1 MMELA
6 KICFWLAIFMILYP
20 IIIYPSLVWFLG
32 LIWPRLVKRGSWLP
46 SVTVLVPAHNE
57 AQNIAATIRNKLE
70 QDYPR
75 DRLEI
80 IVISDGSTDCTE
92 DIVCEFCS
100 QNVRLIR
107 REQREGKAAA
117 LNEGVRYARG
127 EILVFSDAN
136 SLFSPDAIRRMM
148 ENLADSEIGYVTGQ
162 LAYRIQSVGTV
173 GSGCSG
179 YMKYE
184 NALRTLETR
193 VGSIIGV
200 SGGVDAIRRELYQNV
215 PKQLITDFVLP
226 LHVISTKH
234 RVVYDDRA
242 HSSEVANSELGSEFR
257 MRVRVALRALQ
268 GITYMR
274 RLCNPFRYPWAA
286 FSLISHKVIRYCIF
300 LFLII
305 AFLTNLV
312 LVTNP
317 GYAAL
322 FIAQLIGYL
331 LALVG
336 WKKGLPKLVNK
347 LTFIPS
353 YFLVTNA
360 AFAVAAIKFLQ
371 GKTMAT
377 WQPRG
382 GAQVHTGPQPARPQ

>member
-1 MMELA
+1 MELA
-6 KICFWLAIFMILYP
+6 KIWFWLSILMIFYP
-20 IIIYPSLVWFLG
+20 IIIYPSLVCLLG
-32 LIWPRLVKRGSWLP
+32 LIWPRPVKHGSWLP
-46 SVTVLVPAHNE
+46 SVTVLIPAHNE

-70 QDYPR
+70 QDYPK

-80 IVISDGSTDCTE
+80 IVISDCSTDPTE
-92 DIVCEFCS
+92 DIVREFHS

-107 REQREGKAAA
+107 REQRGGKAAA
-117 LNEGVRYARG
+117 LNEGVRHARG
-127 EILVFSDAN
+127 KILVFSDAN
-136 SLFSPDAIRRMM
+136 SLFSPDAISRMT
-148 ENLADSEIGYVTGQ
+148 ENFADPEVGYVTGK
-162 LAYRIQSVGTV
+162 LTYKMQSVETA

-200 SGGVDAIRRELYQNV
+200 NGGVDAIRRELYQNV

-274 RLCNPFRYPWAA
+274 KLCNPFKYPWAA
-286 FSLISHKVIRYCIF
+286 FCLISHKIIRYCGFFF
-300 LFLII
+300 LTIVFV
-305 AFLTNLV
+305 TNLV
-312 LVTNP
+312 LLSNP
-317 GYAAL
+317 SYAAL
-322 FIAQLIGYL
+322 FITQVIAYM
-331 LALVG
+331 LAIVG
-336 WKKGLPKLVNK
+336 WRKGLPRLVHK

-353 YFLVTNA
+353 YFLLTNA

-382 GAQVHTGPQPARPQ
+382 GAQVQAGPQPARIQ